1 MRIGVETAWV
11 RSLIGEH
18 CRDDSAFT
26 GDIVLTLHTSIRHAL
41 TSDLFELHARW

>member
-1 MRIGVETAWV
+1 MRIGVKTAGV

-18 CRDDSAFT
+18 CRDDSAFA
-26 GDIVLTLHTSIRHAL
+26 GDIVLTLHTFIRYAL